1 MVYLST
7 QNLSLPSGL
16 SRKFAAKFIGPYK
29 VVEQISPVSYKLA
42 LPSDLG
48 KLHPV
53 FHVSL
58 LKPAFGNLPI
68 PRAPVFSADSD
79 TFEVEKIL
87 AKRLSHGGVE
97 YLVMW
102 KGYNLWDAT
111 WEPIANLTDCQLLI
125 DQFEKSPIRS
135 RRQKS

>member
-1 MVYLST
+1 MTWFICQLKTYLFHLVCLERLR
-7 QNLSLPSGL
+7 LSSLGL
-16 SRKFAAKFIGPYK
+16 IKLLS
-29 VVEQISPVSYKLA
+29 VSYKLA

-58 LKPAFGNLPI
+58 LKPAFGNLPV

-87 AKRLSHGGVE
+87 AKRLSHGGVK

-111 WEPIANLTDCQLLI
+111 WEPITNLTDC
-125 DQFEKSPIRS
+125 
-135 RRQKS
+135 